1 MTNSKNTSLALIVT
15 VVAWLLTGCSGSTH
29 YDPRLV
35 AIDSLLVS
43 SPDSA
48 LSRLGAIEESTLK
61 NEGDRAYHALLLTQ
75 AQYRCYIK
83 ASSDS
88 AINLA
93 LSYYERHNNEREKLT
108 RAYIYKGAITDELG
122 DYKAAIGYYKRAAL
136 TVPAEDQFLQGYIKL
151 RMGNIY
157 RDHQVADSSDV
168 VLFKQALD
176 HFKQVPDSFYIL
188 TCLSEIGSSYYKT
201 NPDSVMRYL
210 TEAHE
215 LAERLHED
223 EIMVI
228 NEISIDE
235 YKIFK
240 DYPEGINES
249 KNHALS
255 LLHRNL
261 SSDNMVDVL
270 MIAAY
275 TLAKQGKVD
284 SAAIYLNRARTMLS
298 LPIDTVFYYKCQAE
312 LARCRGDIGQY
323 QYYVQQKTHIN
334 DSLMTNAMQ
343 YMLREVEER
352 YDNETLK
359 NEKLRYRNMLTVT
372 VLSSLLILSLLA
384 ISLLAIMHKGAQRKR
399 QLRESEDRIAQLNA
413 EADELSTHLKANK
426 EMSDALKQ
434 AINHQLSVFSQLV
447 EMHRSQLANN
457 PSKFSKLFEECY
469 QGNKPDLSFW
479 KSLQS
484 YADSTHS
491 GLITHLKETNEDLT
505 ESDLHMLCLCCCHL
519 PTTVIMACMGY
530 NDAHSVYNKKRR
542 VALTLGLDG
551 RLEPFIR
558 AHEKSAEE
566 GEDSECEEKRENE
579 GG

>member
-1 MTNSKNTSLALIVT
+1 MKNIWTIIIIMVIATTAVGQF
-15 VVAWLLTGCSGSTH
+15 AGCSGGTQ
-29 YDPRLV
+29 YDSRLV
-35 AIDSLLVS
+35 AIDSLLAND
-43 SPDSA
+43 PDSA
-48 LSRLGAIEESTLK
+48 LSRLGAIGESTLT
-61 NEGDRAYHALLLTQ
+61 NEGDCAYRDLLLTQ
-75 AQYRCYIK
+75 AQYRCYIT

-93 LSYYERHNNEREKLT
+93 LSYYERHSNEREKLT
-108 RAYIYKGAITDELG
+108 RAYIYKGAVTDELG
-122 DYKAAIGYYKRAAL
+122 DHETAMRYYKRAAL
-136 TVPAEDQFLQGYIKL
+136 TVPADDQFLQGYIKL

-157 RDHQVADSSDV
+157 REHQVADSSDV
-168 VLFKQALD
+168 TLFKQALA

-215 LAERLHED
+215 LAQRLHED
-223 EIMVI
+223 DIQVI
-228 NEISIDE
+228 NDICMDE

-240 DYPEGINES
+240 GNPEGINEA

-255 LLHRNL
+255 LIN
-261 SSDNMVDVL
+261 SNISTDNMKDVL

-275 TLAKQGKVD
+275 GLAKQDKAD
-284 SAAIYLNRARTMLS
+284 SASIYLNRARNMLN

-323 QYYVQQKTHIN
+323 QYYMEQKTHIN
-334 DSLMTNAMQ
+334 DSLSTNAMQ
-343 YMLREVEER
+343 YTLREVEER

-359 NEKLRYRNMLTVT
+359 NEKLRYRNMLTAA
-372 VLSSLLILSLLA
+372 VLGGLLILSLLA
-384 ISLLAIMHKGAQRKR
+384 VVMAAIMQKGAQRKR
-399 QLRESEDRIAQLNA
+399 QLRESEDQVARLNA
-413 EADELSTHLKANK
+413 EADELSTHLKANRV
-426 EMSDALKQ
+426 MSDGLKQ

-447 EMHRSQLANN
+447 DMHRSQLANN

-484 YADSTHS
+484 YADSTHG
-491 GLITHLKETNEDLT
+491 GLITHLKETNADLT

-542 VALTLGLDG
+542 VAMTLGVEG
-551 RLEPFIR
+551 RLEQFIR
-558 AHEKSAEE
+558 AHEKS
-566 GEDSECEEKRENE
+566 DVF
-579 GG
+579 